1 MMKKIFSFLLT
12 ASIAVSM
19 LAGCSSNS
27 GTAAQTENQE
37 TTEHV
42 INAGEKSYDFD
53 TINVTYVK
61 SPLNVP
67 SIIEK
72 EKGFFADAFSSYGLN
87 VDYSSL
93 TTGPEQTQALASG
106 DIQFLYAVGATSV
119 ILAASNDSDI
129 KIVNIYS
136 RSPDA
141 FCLFTNDDSITSPE
155 DLRGKKVAGP
165 KGTILHELLVAY
177 LATAGMTES
186 DIEFYAMD
194 IPSSQAALVAAEVD
208 CALLAGA
215 TAYNMEKDGYTV
227 ITTGEGLVNATI
239 VTATSNAFYEKNPEL
254 VQAFIDAQKTT
265 LAYMEDNY
273 NEIIELTADEV
284 ELDADAVK
292 EMYPMYD
299 FSIEISESDIE
310 SMKATEK
317 FMRENNMTE
326 KEVDVESLILN
337 LEF

>member
-1 MMKKIFSFLLT
+1 MKKILILFLIG
-12 ASIAVSM
+12 SIAVST
-19 LAGCSSNS
+19 LTGCNGNSSKKNQAGK
-27 GTAAQTENQE
+27 TETSAHASTSE
-37 TTEHV
+37 
-42 INAGEKSYDFD
+42 EKNYNFD
-53 TINVTYVK
+53 TISVTYVK

-87 VDYSSL
+87 VSYSNL

-129 KIVNIYS
+129 KIVNTYS

-141 FCLFTNDDSITSPE
+141 FCLFTNNDSITSPE

-165 KGTILHELLVAY
+165 KGTILHELLIAY
-177 LATAGMTES
+177 LATAGMTEN

-194 IPSSQAALVAAEVD
+194 IPSSQAALIAKEVD

-239 VTATSNAFYEKNPEL
+239 VTATSNTFYEENPEL
-254 VQAFIDAQKTT
+254 VQAFVDAQKTILT
-265 LAYMEDNY
+265 YMEDNY
-273 NEIIELTADEV
+273 DEIMEITAAEA

-299 FSIEISESDIE
+299 FNFKISESDIE
-310 SMKATEK
+310 SMKRTEE
-317 FMRENNMTE
+317 FMRVNDMTE
-326 KEVDVESLILN
+326 KEVDVESLILD
-337 LEF
+337 LEFN

>member
-27 GTAAQTENQE
+27 GTAAQTENKE
-37 TTEHV
+37 TTDHV
-42 INAGEKSYDFD
+42 TNAEEKSYDFD
-53 TINVTYVK
+53 TISVTYVK

-72 EKGFFADAFSSYGLN
+72 EKGFFADAFSSCGLS

-136 RSPDA
+136 RSPGA

-215 TAYNMEKDGYTV
+215 AAYNMEKDGYTV

-254 VQAFIDAQKTT
+254 VQAFIGAQKTT

-273 NEIIELTADEV
+273 NEIIEMTADEV
-284 ELDADAVK
+284 ELDVDAVK
-292 EMYPMYD
+292 DMYPMYD

-317 FMRENNMTE
+317 FMRENDMTE